1 MMYTRDKVLYEVPL
15 SHGLFISEGYKGSMG
30 FYSKKTETGTSDTN
44 VDCFRAAEHML
55 KQLEHPDYYLDE
67 DLVFLTYKKAK
78 DNCYNMGRC
87 SSKND
92 TCRCSECGYCDFECE
107 LPVCCDCEYCTKF
120 NPTCGCVNGG
130 ECLYKS
136 NCAADIEFQGF
147 PLDDFERHFESHHIS
162 EFKLNSK
169 WWTLDDVLT
178 VKEPITLKEFDPL
191 QSHYGLFLLCKIKNI
206 GTPKM
211 NSKFKR
217 YEQKII
223 LYDDY
228 SKKQIKSLII
238 GDDVFFGDE
247 FEKGDYVLVIGD
259 YFKSH
264 SIPYKIHKIKHL
276 ESTGDVSEEWRLKYH
291 AYICWDHTEVL
302 QKKSQDKSNN
312 SSVSRNSSSYN
323 AWKDAVLTRDKV
335 CQCCGGDKYPEVHH
349 IFGYKDNES
358 LRENPENGIVLCK
371 WCHKKYHSYYGKK
384 ANPLDLV
391 DFLNRF
397 GTKQG

>member
-1 MMYTRDKVLYEVPL
+1 MISLGNDPLFEVPL
-15 SHGLFISEGYKGSMG
+15 SRGLYIGSHEGLLFIYHKKSNMLFDDDASYYNCIDVAPYLCHLLASID
-30 FYSKKTETGTSDTN
+30 YSGLAKE
-44 VDCFRAAEHML
+44 
-55 KQLEHPDYYLDE
+55 YYFDD
-67 DLVFLTYKKAK
+67 DLIRLTYKFARNYE
-78 DNCYNMGRC
+78 DQDI
-87 SSKND
+87 SS
-92 TCRCSECGYCDFECE
+92 FEC
-107 LPVCCDCEYCTKF
+107 
-120 NPTCGCVNGG
+120 
-130 ECLYKS
+130 S
-136 NCAADIEFQGF
+136 NCLIGDNKCPCYSGAF
-147 PLDDFERHFESHHIS
+147 PRHIDDEVSNRLIDD
-162 EFKLNSK
+162 

-178 VKEPITLKEFDPL
+178 VKEPIILKEFDPL
-191 QSHYGLFLLCKIKNI
+191 QSHYGLFLMCKIKNI

-217 YEQKII
+217 YEQKITV
-223 LYDDY
+223 YDDH

-238 GDDVFFGDE
+238 GDDVFFEDE

-276 ESTGDVSEEWRLKYH
+276 EGTTYQDDVPEEWHLKYH
-291 AYICWDHTEVL
+291 AYMIWDNDVIL
-302 QKKSQDKSNN
+302 QEKSQNKSNN

-323 AWKDAVLTRDKV
+323 AWKDNVLTRDKV

-397 GTKQG
+397 GTKRDD